1 MKCQSQ
7 KDKYHIISLYLESK
21 IVKFTEAETCMLTAG
36 GCGGGEK
43 ESGCSMA
50 IKFQLCKRSEF

>member
-21 IVKFTEAETCMLTAG
+21 IVKFTEAENKKVAAG
-36 GCGGGEK
+36 GWGEGGETG
-43 ESGCSMA
+43 SCSVGT
-50 IKFQLCKRSEF
+50 KL